1 MPPALEARSLN
12 HWTAWKVP
20 GRALMGEI
28 PATWKADSRGIWNHD
43 LLICNLNN
51 CSMPRSMLKARVI
64 LERDDVPSPRGP
76 YVLSYISLETLNL
89 EH

>member
-1 MPPALEARSLN
+1 ME
-12 HWTAWKVP
+12 
-20 GRALMGEI
+20 EI

-64 LERDDVPSPRGP
+64 LEKDDVPSPQGP

-89 EH
+89 MSISR